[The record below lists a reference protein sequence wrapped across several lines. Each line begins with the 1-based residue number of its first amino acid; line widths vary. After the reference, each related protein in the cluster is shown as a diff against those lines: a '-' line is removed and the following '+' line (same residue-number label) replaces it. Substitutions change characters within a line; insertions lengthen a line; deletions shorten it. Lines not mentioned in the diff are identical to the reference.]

1 MNDEFGKKI
10 AAILNESPLEKRIED
25 RLAQARKIAI
35 SRSKNKENF
44 IEIDTTPS
52 GAIQLKSKLSQ
63 FQDQFKWLIWLSI
76 GIMFIVLQQGVMNSN
91 EESEPAQYLSN
102 DYIQYKDKLDNEHE
116 SFKSWKSEVSNLIES
131 DQQN

>member
-10 AAILNESPLEKRIED
+10 AALLNESPLEKRIED